1 MMPQRPQRG
10 NQRTDRTSIIGA
22 TEGVLPELNRTRRGV
37 ALVNPES
44 HATARATAS
53 LFDDDAE
60 QPLLGTSTNVAKGF
74 ALVNTITDCVLLSDW
89 TWSAREF
96 LTEDDEIIVFASVVK
111 ARRVMRRYPGAE
123 VMPV

>member
-1 MMPQRPQRG
+1 MHECRR
-10 NQRTDRTSIIGA
+10 NSN
-22 TEGVLPELNRTRRGV
+22 GVELGPRSPM
-37 ALVNPES
+37 AL
-44 HATARATAS
+44 TY
-53 LFDDDAE
+53 DDKLAGDSDS
-60 QPLLGTSTNVAKGF
+60 QPPFLGTSTNVVKGF